1 MPKISTPQA
10 LADLRDR
17 LMAARNGDAR
27 ATITLCAGTGCQ
39 ASRSLPVQAALRA
52 ELERAGL
59 AGQVQIRTTGCH
71 GFCEQG
77 PLMII
82 EPGNLFYCRVTPEDA
97 PEIVRRTIAEGAVIE
112 RLLYTDPVSG
122 QQVAHE
128 AEIPFYAAQERVLLG
143 QNRAVDPT
151 RIEDYVALGG
161 YQALAKALAEMAPQE
176 VIDAVQAAG
185 LRGRGGGGF
194 PTAIKWQATRD
205 AEGAP
210 KVLICNAD
218 EGDPGAYMNRS
229 LLEGNPH
236 AIIEGMLIGA
246 HAIGASQGYIYV
258 RAEYPLAV
266 EHVRAAIAQAREL
279 GLLGEGILGSDLCF
293 ELEVARGAGAFVAGE
308 STALMAALEG
318 EVSEPRPKDV
328 HTAEKGYKEL
338 PTTLNN
344 VETWADVPL
353 IIREGSDGFRRLGT
367 PSSPGTKIFALT
379 GQVKNTG
386 LVEVPLGTPLR
397 EIVYGIGG
405 GAANGRAIKA
415 VQIGGPSGGCVP
427 ESLFDLPVDFDSLRE
442 AGAMMGSGGM
452 VVMDEG
458 SCMVDVARYFLD
470 FLKDESCGK
479 CVPCRLGVDRMLE
492 VVTDIAEGRGTLEQ
506 LDLLE
511 DLGETMSLASLCGLG
526 KTAAT
531 PVLTTLRYFRDEYLA
546 HVVEKRCPA
555 GVCRGLVH
563 YTITPEACTGCGV
576 CLRSCPQNAITGE
589 RRRPHLIDQELCI
602 RCGICREVCRF
613 SAVAV
618 A

>member
-1 MPKISTPQA
+1 MSRISTPQDLELLCEQ
-10 LADLRDR
+10 LA
-17 LMAARNGDAR
+17 AARESQAPM
-27 ATITLCAGTGCQ
+27 TITLCSGTGCQ
-39 ASRSLPVQAALRA
+39 AGGSLPVLAALRA

-59 AGQVQIRTTGCH
+59 ADQVQIRTTGCH

-77 PLMII
+77 PLMTI
-82 EPGNLFYCRVTPEDA
+82 EPGDLFYCRVAPEDA
-97 PEIVRRTIAEGAVIE
+97 PEIVARTVVAGEVIE

-122 QQVAHE
+122 DRVVHE
-128 AEIPFYAAQERVLLG
+128 ADIPFYAAQERVLLG
-143 QNRAVDPT
+143 QNRVVDPT
-151 RIEDYVALGG
+151 RIEDYIALGG
-161 YQALAKALAEMAPQE
+161 YQALARALTEMSPQE
-176 VIDAVQAAG
+176 VLDAVRAAG

-194 PTAIKWQATRD
+194 PTAAKWQATRD
-205 AEGAP
+205 AIGEP
-210 KVLICNAD
+210 KILICNAD

-266 EHVRAAIAQAREL
+266 EHVRAAIGQARDMGFL
-279 GLLGEGILGSDLCF
+279 GDHILGSGLCF
-293 ELEVARGAGAFVAGE
+293 DLQVARGAGAFVAGE

-353 IIREGSDGFRRLGT
+353 IIRQGSEGFRRLGT

-379 GQVKNTG
+379 GRVKNTG

-397 EIVYGIGG
+397 EIIYNIGG
-405 GAANGRAIKA
+405 GPANGQAIKA

-427 ESLFDLPVDFDSLRE
+427 EALFDLPVDFDSLRE

-458 SCMVDVARYFLD
+458 SCMVDVARYFLE

-492 VVTDIAEGRGTLEQ
+492 IVTDIAEGRASLEQ

-511 DLGETMSLASLCGLG
+511 ELGETVSQASLCGLG
-526 KTAAT
+526 KTAAN

-555 GVCRGLVH
+555 GVCRGLVR
-563 YTITPEACTGCGV
+563 YAIEADACTGCGL
-576 CLRSCPQNAITGE
+576 CARACPQGAITGE
-589 RRRPHLIDQELCI
+589 RRRPHLIAQDLCV

-613 SAVAV
+613 GAVTV